1 MTDTSITKMNASKII
16 TVEITE
22 KMKKDKEEK
31 IAKDKEEKIAKDKED
46 RRKSMEEFEK
56 EIDRIER
63 EKIHK
68 DLSEH
73 LNALKK
79 YEEAQR
85 MYKFALLLSPKVP
98 TTISYD
104 IHEFKEI
111 FKKYDHEI
119 SRHEYLLEKLRKE
132 IDDASELLE
141 SFKQKKKID
150 INPFVF

>member
-22 KMKKDKEEK
+22 KMKKDKE
-31 IAKDKEEKIAKDKED
+31 D
-46 RRKSMEEFEK
+46 RRKSMEEYEK

>member
-22 KMKKDKEEK
+22 KMK
-31 IAKDKEEKIAKDKED
+31 KDKEEKIAKDKED